1 MIHNNKVLGIIPARG
16 GSKGL
21 PGKNLKNLGGK
32 PLIAW
37 SIEEVKKSKYIDRCI
52 VSTDDEGIAQVAKKY
67 GCEVPFIR
75 PVELATDDANIND
88 VIIHALDIL
97 QERYEI
103 VIVLQPTSPL
113 RKAKDIDDALELM
126 DHENAPAVVSVSKSN
141 KPIHWHYT
149 VEKDGN
155 LKPVFPRRELSTNRQ
170 ELSQTFL
177 PNGALFI
184 AQTKFFR
191 NNKTF
196 YTESTFAFILPPE
209 RSIDIDTQIDFIMAQ
224 AIVNN

>member
-1 MIHNNKVLGIIPARG
+1 M
-16 GSKGL
+16 
-21 PGKNLKNLGGK
+21 
-32 PLIAW
+32 IAW
-37 SIEEVKKSKYIDRCI
+37 SIIEAEKSKYIDRYI
-52 VSTDDEGIAQVAKKY
+52 ISTDDVEIARVAKKY
-67 GCEVPFIR
+67 GCDVPFLR
-75 PVELATDDANIND
+75 PVELATDDANSND
-88 VIIHALDIL
+88 VILHALDIL

-113 RKAKDIDDALELM
+113 RQAKDIDDALELM

-149 VEKDGN
+149 IEKDGS
-155 LKPVFPRRELSTNRQ
+155 LKPIFPRRQLSTNRQ

-184 AQTKFFR
+184 AQTNFFR

-196 YTESTFAFILPPE
+196 YTKSTFAFILPPE
-209 RSIDIDTQIDFIMAQ
+209 RSIDIDTQIDFLMAET
-224 AIVNN
+224 IVNN